1 MKKFFIGIDFSK
13 KTMDASIV
21 SKNEP
26 DKLIAHRKF
35 ANSEKGAQAML
46 DWASVKTQTVT
57 SADGDIMFCGEHT
70 GSYCVVVADFLSD
83 NGCYLWLGNPL
94 DIKRSMGLVRGKDDK
109 VDSMRI
115 ATYAATME
123 YKARKYARPSD
134 ASRALRKLLNLRGR
148 LVEERKKFKV
158 GKSESSLGIKDA
170 DLSRTVESIQ
180 DSIIAELDSEIR
192 QVEREIRSL
201 IKHIE
206 DMKETF
212 DILTSMKGISLV
224 NASAIICMT
233 DSFKKFDYNSRQIA
247 VYWGVV
253 PYRNESGT
261 SIKKGTHTSPICNGW
276 LKSILTE
283 AALSAIRYN
292 DRMKAY
298 YERLLSKG
306 KHKDVALNNVKN
318 KMLKTL
324 VAMVRSGKTFD
335 PSFKSEAPKAK
346 CA

>member
-26 DKLIAHRKF
+26 NKLIAHKKF
-35 ANSEKGAQAML
+35 ANSENGAQAMI
-46 DWASVKTQTVT
+46 DWASAKTHTET

-70 GSYCVVVADFLSD
+70 GSYCIVVADFLSD
-83 NGCYLWLGNPL
+83 NGCFLWLGNPL

-115 ATYAATME
+115 AIYAATME
-123 YKARKYARPSD
+123 YKSRRYVRPSD
-134 ASRALRKLLNLRGR
+134 ASRALRKMLKMRSR
-148 LVEERKKFKV
+148 LVEDRKKFKV
-158 GKSESSLGIKDA
+158 AKSESSLDIKDA
-170 DLSRTVESIQ
+170 EMSHMVESIQ
-180 DSIIAELDSEIR
+180 DSIIAELDSKIR

-206 DMKETF
+206 DMKKTF
-212 DILTSMKGISLV
+212 EVLTSMKGISLV
-224 NASAIICMT
+224 NASAIMCMT

-261 SIKKGTHTSPICNGW
+261 SIRKGTHTCCICHGW
-276 LKSILTE
+276 LRAILTE
-283 AALSAIRYN
+283 AALSAIKHD
-292 DRMKAY
+292 DRMKVY
-298 YERLLSKG
+298 YKRLLSKG
-306 KHKDVALNNVKN
+306 KHKNVALNNVKN

-324 VAMVRSGKTFD
+324 VAMVRDGKKYD
-335 PSFKSEAPKAK
+335 SSFKSEAPKVK